1 MRWST
6 YERSKMSR
14 LAVLLPTFKGSLMFR
29 PSSTALALAAFVCA
43 PAVHAADPTLNTASI
58 ESITGLTGTYNKDEN
73 VFKISKPRTDVKLS
87 VDRWTLPPFMGITSY
102 AAFMPMPGGTML
114 MGDTVLFEDEVNP
127 AMSAALDAG
136 LEVTALHNHFFFDQP
151 KVYFMHIGGMGD
163 TARMAAGVKA
173 VYDRVTQ
180 VRAAQPSPT
189 SMFPGDIPTTS
200 SISAAPIEEVFG
212 MKAQSSNGMVKVV
225 IGRTARMHGVEVG
238 NEMGVN
244 TWAAFAGTDQQAV
257 VDGDFAMLE
266 GELQTVLKAM
276 RGAGI
281 NIVAIHQ
288 HMTQESPRY
297 LFLHYWGKGKA
308 VDLAKAV
315 KKALNTQQSTK

>member
-1 MRWST
+1 
-6 YERSKMSR
+6 MSR
-14 LAVLLPTFKGSLMFR
+14 QAPFLSTFSKEKFMLRTSCI
-29 PSSTALALAAFVCA
+29 ALALVAAVLA
-43 PAVHAADPTLNTASI
+43 PAVRGAEPALDTASI
-58 ESITGLTGTYNKDEN
+58 ESITGLTGTYNKTED
-73 VFKISKPRTDVKLS
+73 VFKVSKPRTDVKLN

-102 AAFMPMPGGTML
+102 AAFMPMSGGTML

-163 TARMAAGVKA
+163 TRRLATGVKA
-173 VYDRVTQ
+173 VYDRIGQ
-180 VRAAQPSPT
+180 VRATQPAPT
-189 SMFPGDIPTTS
+189 STFPGDIPTPS
-200 SISAAPIEEVFG
+200 SISAGPIEEAFG
-212 MKAQSSNGMVKVV
+212 IKAQSNNGMVKVV
-225 IGRTARMHGVEVG
+225 IGRTAKMHGVEVG

-244 TWAAFAGTDQQAV
+244 TWAAFAGSDEQAV

-266 GELQTVLKAM
+266 DELQTVLKTM
-276 RGAGI
+276 RGEGI

-297 LFLHYWGKGKA
+297 VFLHYWGKGKA
-308 VDLAKAV
+308 VDLAKSV
-315 KKALNTQQSTK
+315 KKALNTQKL